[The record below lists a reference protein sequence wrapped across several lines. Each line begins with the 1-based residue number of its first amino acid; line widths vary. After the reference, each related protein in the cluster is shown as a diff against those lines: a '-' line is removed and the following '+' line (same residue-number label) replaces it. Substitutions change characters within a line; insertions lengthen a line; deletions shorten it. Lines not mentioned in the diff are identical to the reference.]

1 MTNMRFLAVQCLL
14 GHWQLSAYPT
24 VESVGTEP
32 WTAIRINASA
42 AIFTHF
48 ALKMKVLPTNE
59 HDNHKTITQ

>member
-1 MTNMRFLAVQCLL
+1 MTNMRLLAVQCLL
-14 GHWQLSAYPT
+14 GHLQLSGNTA

-48 ALKMKVLPTNE
+48 AFKMKVLPTNE
-59 HDNHKTITQ
+59 HDNHKATAQ